1 MGVGS
6 LVLTAMLLTILG
18 FATAVFDHSRQLR
31 RAHRRPMA
39 SVEAATPAAAAGSE
53 PPG

>member
-6 LVLTAMLLTILG
+6 LVLTALVLTVLG
-18 FATAVFDHSRQLR
+18 FATAVFDHTRQLR
-31 RAHRRPMA
+31 QAPRQPTAP
-39 SVEAATPAAAAGSE
+39 VEAAASAVATGSE